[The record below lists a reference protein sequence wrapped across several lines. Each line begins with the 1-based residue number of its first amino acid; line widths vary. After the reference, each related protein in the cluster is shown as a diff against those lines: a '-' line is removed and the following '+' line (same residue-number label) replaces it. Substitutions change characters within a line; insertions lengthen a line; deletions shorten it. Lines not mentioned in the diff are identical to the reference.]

1 MLYLKTVSQKLMVRL
16 LIMQIDF
23 INTPAMPINNL
34 IEYGENYSDSSGS
47 LWGYKRD
54 DIVNNADV
62 TNNDNAPSF
71 KYKQALLLIL
81 KQIVII

>member
-1 MLYLKTVSQKLMVRL
+1 MVRL

-47 LWGYKRD
+47 MWGYKRD

>member
-1 MLYLKTVSQKLMVRL
+1 MVRL

-23 INTPAMPINNL
+23 INTPAMSINNL

>member
-1 MLYLKTVSQKLMVRL
+1 
-16 LIMQIDF
+16 MQIDF

>member
-71 KYKQALLLIL
+71 KYKQALLLIV